1 MRDLVK
7 QKGLR
12 KQRYSEFSATFTV
25 ATIQEETDERNQ
37 NGSTEQDQGQPVA

>member
-25 ATIQEETDERNQ
+25 ATVQEETHADATGEMET
-37 NGSTEQDQGQPVA
+37 STKL